1 MTFAPTMFAKHRQG
15 TAPVVNTMVAT
26 QNLTVLDFS
35 GFEATPFL
43 NQQMGLNLNKLMAPG
58 LGIQGQLDGG
68 QQYSVYYFSE
78 TAYRFVVDA
87 DAVVILEQFVAK
99 HVEDYDIELVV
110 RDDLAITTL
119 SGQQAFDTLISS
131 FELTPGLR
139 LSDELVCYGRQS
151 GEVFVTSL
159 LEEGEQ
165 RYQLI
170 AQSPVINKWQATLQ
184 AQGFNLN

>member
-1 MTFAPTMFAKHRQG
+1 MFAKHRQG
-15 TAPVVNTMVAT
+15 TTPAHNCMVAT
-26 QNLTVLDFS
+26 QSLTVLDFS

-58 LGIQGQLDGG
+58 LGIKGTLDSGAAFT
-68 QQYSVYYFSE
+68 VYYFSE
-78 TAYRFVVDA
+78 TAYRFVVESS
-87 DAVVILEQFVAK
+87 AVTTLEQFVAN

-119 SGQQAFDTLISS
+119 SGSQAFDTLISS

-170 AQSPVINKWQATLQ
+170 AQQPTLDKWQAALQ

>member
-15 TAPVVNTMVAT
+15 CTPAVNSMTMT
-26 QNLTVLDFS
+26 QDLTVLDFS

-58 LGIQGQLDGG
+58 LGIQGKLDGG
-68 QQYSVYYFSE
+68 QSYCVYYFSE
-78 TAYRFVVDA
+78 TAYRFVVESS
-87 DAVVILEQFVAK
+87 AVAILEQFVAA

-110 RDDLAITTL
+110 RDDLAITTV
-119 SGQQAFDTLISS
+119 SGQQAFETLVNS

-139 LSDELVCYGRQS
+139 LSDEQVCYGRQS

-159 LEEGEQ
+159 LEQGEQ

-170 AQSPVINKWQATLQ
+170 AQLPTLNKWQATLQ
-184 AQGFNLN
+184 AQGFDLN